1 MADPIRIVIAD
12 DHPLFREG
20 VRLALSIFD
29 DCEVVGECSNADEAL
44 ATVSEK
50 QPDITLLDIGMP
62 GGGIEAARRIA
73 QQCPHVRIIML
84 TVSERESDVINSLEV
99 GATGYVLKGIPGE
112 EFVTVIK
119 SVHQGDIYVSPSLS
133 ANARFQEKI
142 QNTVERPRSDP
153 DLSERE
159 TQVLNLVAEG
169 KNNKEIAH
177 RLTLSERTV
186 KRHMTNIMRKLG
198 VRNRVEAAIKA
209 RNQGTTFS

>member
-99 GATGYVLKGIPGE
+99 GATGYVLKGIPSE

-142 QNTVERPRSDP
+142 QNTVQRPRSDP
-153 DLSERE
+153 DLSDSNPGRCWRRMSSLPNSWP
-159 TQVLNLVAEG
+159 TMNRDLKTKMTTVGTGLSCITRVT
-169 KNNKEIAH
+169 
-177 RLTLSERTV
+177 RLPS
-186 KRHMTNIMRKLG
+186 
-198 VRNRVEAAIKA
+198 
-209 RNQGTTFS
+209 